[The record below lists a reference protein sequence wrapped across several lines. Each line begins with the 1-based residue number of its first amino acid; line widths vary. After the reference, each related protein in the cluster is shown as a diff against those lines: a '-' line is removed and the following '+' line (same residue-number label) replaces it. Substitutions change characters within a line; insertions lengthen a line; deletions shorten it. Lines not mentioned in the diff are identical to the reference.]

1 MAHNVRAA
9 VHRIG
14 LGSWKPALRVILV
27 VGASQLS
34 CSIASADELDDY
46 IVQQMQRH
54 HIPGLSIAI
63 VDGGKIV
70 KAKGYG
76 VVEVGQPPL

>member
-1 MAHNVRAA
+1 MSRSGRDFLFAVRADSG
-9 VHRIG
+9 HD
-14 LGSWKPALRVILV
+14 
-27 VGASQLS
+27 
-34 CSIASADELDDY
+34 SAQTER
-46 IVQQMQRH
+46 QQMQRR

-76 VVEVGQPPL
+76 VI